1 MENQWK
7 SYQNYPTIH
16 LGAPLRFQVCLNM
29 WWWMSYQRSTV
40 VALQL
45 PPLPGK
51 KDGRC
56 RTRWSM
62 FCHQVKMTR
71 PDLLVDPVGI
81 GIFNSLWNVAR
92 FFNISTKKRTT
103 RAPQA
108 ETCLVIGSCGYLE
121 NIPKH
126 ILVDFLKLGQSQQ
139 YFPCRKMAGL
149 IHGAPWLRDRHT
161 KYILCCK
168 AGLSKVGC

>member
-1 MENQWK
+1 MKIIPKTTQLFTLERPCASRYVSTCGDGCPIKGAQWWHC
-7 SYQNYPTIH
+7 NCH
-16 LGAPLRFQVCLNM
+16 LCLEKKM
-29 WWWMSYQRSTV
+29 
-40 VALQL
+40 AAAG
-45 PPLPGK
+45 PGEA
-51 KDGRC
+51 C
-56 RTRWSM
+56 FATRWRWRGQI
-62 FCHQVKMTR
+62 CWWIR
-71 PDLLVDPVGI
+71 VGI